1 MPSAQAQLTAPVQP
15 DPAFNIEVAAPAV
28 PARSLRL
35 RTLEHEVISLFVQI
49 SGILGMP
56 RSVGEIYGL
65 LFISQQPLPMD
76 EIMGRLGIS
85 KGSASQGL
93 KFLRG
98 AGAVQPVLVPSDR
111 RMHYE
116 AVAELRNL
124 VTRFLQHR
132 FIPHLDTGLARLGRI
147 TELTKTL
154 PPDER
159 RYVQGRLKLLQSW
172 ERNGRRVLPILAKI
186 IGK

>member
-1 MPSAQAQLTAPVQP
+1 MPLTQAQLIPPARTDP
-15 DPAFNIEVAAPAV
+15 DFAAPA
-28 PARSLRL
+28 PALRS
-35 RTLEHEVISLFVQI
+35 LEHEVISLFVQI
-49 SGILGMP
+49 CGVLGMP

-65 LFISQQPLPMD
+65 LFISPQPLAMD
-76 EIMGRLGIS
+76 EIMIRLGMS

-124 VTRFLQHR
+124 VTRFLQHK
-132 FIPHLDTGLARLGRI
+132 FIPHLDTSLARLDRI

-154 PPDER
+154 PPEER
-159 RYVQGRLKLLQSW
+159 RHVQGRLKLLQSW
-172 ERNGRRVLPILAKI
+172 ERNSRRVLPIMAKI